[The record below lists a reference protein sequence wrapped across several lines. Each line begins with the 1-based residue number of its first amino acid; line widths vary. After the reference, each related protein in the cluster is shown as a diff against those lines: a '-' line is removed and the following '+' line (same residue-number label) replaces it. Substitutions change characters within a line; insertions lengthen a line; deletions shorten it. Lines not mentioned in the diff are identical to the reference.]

1 MIEVKAISKS
11 YGRTVALE
19 DVSFRVEKG
28 EVLGFLGPN
37 GAGKTTLMRIL
48 TCFMPAT
55 SGKATVAGYDCFD
68 SPLEVK
74 KRVGYMP
81 ENAPLYR
88 EMKVCEFLDFAASV
102 KRLRGKERL
111 TQRNRS
117 MELTGITD
125 VSNRL
130 IGKLSKGYRQRV
142 CLAQSLLGDP
152 EVLIL
157 DEPTAGLDPRQLV
170 EVRELIKNLAGER
183 TVILSSHI
191 LPEVSL
197 VCDRVVIIN
206 KGRVVA
212 EDSPQNLT
220 SQSQSETVIQLTVA
234 GRPEQAEKLL
244 AAVQGV
250 RAVIAGGSPKAEEC
264 VFEVT
269 TDRETDIRRELAAA
283 IVDSGLGLLEMAQK
297 QMSLEDVF
305 VNLITDEDAADAAA
319 NSAHSPKEPES
330 AKKTHGGEGLS
341 DG

>member
-1 MIEVKAISKS
+1 MIEVQGISKS
-11 YGRTVALE
+11 YGRTVAVE
-19 DVSFRVEKG
+19 DISFRVEKG

-37 GAGKTTLMRIL
+37 GAGKTTMMRIL

-55 SGKATVAGYDCFD
+55 SGKASVAGYDCFD

-88 EMKVCEFLDFAASV
+88 EMKVSEFLDFAASA
-102 KRLRGKERL
+102 KLLRGKERL
-111 TQRNRS
+111 AQRNKS

-152 EVLIL
+152 EVLVL

-170 EVRELIKNLAGER
+170 EVRKLIKNLAGDR

-206 KGRVVA
+206 RGKVVA
-212 EDSPQNLT
+212 DDSPKNLT
-220 SQSQSETVIQLTVA
+220 AQRQSKHLVEVTVK
-234 GRPEQAEKLL
+234 GEPERAKTLL
-244 AAVQGV
+244 AAVGGV
-250 RAVIAGGSPKAEEC
+250 K
-264 VFEVT
+264 EVT
-269 TDRETDIRRELAAA
+269 VDKSKDEGECRLTVVTGLDMDLRSELAAA
-283 IVDSGLGLLEMAQK
+283 IVNGSLGLLEITHK
-297 QMSLEDVF
+297 LMSLEEIF
-305 VNLITDEDAADAAA
+305 VNLITDEE
-319 NSAHSPKEPES
+319 KRE
-330 AKKTHGGEGLS
+330 KT

>member
-1 MIEVKAISKS
+1 MIEVKEISKS
-11 YGRTVALE
+11 YGRTVAVE
-19 DVSFRVEKG
+19 DISFRVEKG

-37 GAGKTTLMRIL
+37 GAGKTTMMRIL
-48 TCFMPAT
+48 TCFMPAS
-55 SGKATVAGYDCFD
+55 SGRATVAGYDCFD

-88 EMKVCEFLDFAASV
+88 EMKVSEFLDFAASV
-102 KRLRGKERL
+102 KRFRGKERL

-170 EVRELIKNLAGER
+170 EVRKLIKDLAGDR

-220 SQSQSETVIQLTVA
+220 SQRQSENIIQLTVA
-234 GRPEQAEKLL
+234 GSPEQAEKLL

-250 RAVIAGGSPKAEEC
+250 RAVTATGSPKGGEC
-264 VFEVT
+264 RFDVT
-269 TDRETDIRRELAAA
+269 TDNETDLRRELSAA
-283 IVDSGLGLLEMAQK
+283 IVNGSLGLLEITHK
-297 QMSLEDVF
+297 LMSLEDIF
-305 VNLITDEDAADAAA
+305 VNLITDEE
-319 NSAHSPKEPES
+319 KGE
-330 AKKTHGGEGLS
+330 KT